1 MAPATRQEESSG
13 PATVATTKAWAAAGV
28 QIRWRRRAE
37 ALDSTEMVTRI
48 FVAAGQANS
57 RGAVMELKI
66 QRLTEASTTGVTLQE
81 RQWSEEWSP
90 DPSSVAQMVDH
101 WTEGRKAEAFQGG
114 RGTGPLNGVLMD
126 DLSNED
132 LTTDRTMDR
141 TPEGRTVGL
150 CSAHYL
156 TEVTTKGR
164 RTAGHS

>member
-13 PATVATTKAWAAAGV
+13 PDTVATTKAWSAAGV

-101 WTEGRKAEAFQGG
+101 WTEGRKGEAFQGG
-114 RGTGPLNGVLMD
+114 
-126 DLSNED
+126 
-132 LTTDRTMDR
+132 
-141 TPEGRTVGL
+141 
-150 CSAHYL
+150 
-156 TEVTTKGR
+156 
-164 RTAGHS
+164 